1 MATDNKTSTPKTD
14 ATSSTSFPFP
24 GPGVTSFDP
33 IAVWSATQQ
42 AFTKMVND
50 AYGRAQ
56 SFADQYASLEHQ
68 MVERAKLAIANW
80 SQFCQDAINYGAN
93 LSAEARKI
101 GFETAKKMGINN

>member
-1 MATDNKTSTPKTD
+1 MATDTKTHTPKTD
-14 ATSSTSFPFP
+14 ATSTSFPFP
-24 GPGVTSFDP
+24 GTHSFDP

-56 SFADQYASLEHQ
+56 SFAEQYAAVEHQ

-101 GFETAKKMGINN
+101 GLETAKKMGVN